1 MVTTL
6 PDIIAVEP
14 TAEKLLLP
22 SVPQRLALPP
32 RSTPALERFGEQVLG
47 EYIPSFEVIGDG
59 IIGLTVNHPY
69 PSSLAKNRDKIAIEN
84 HVCLAVPKFSY
95 VVTRGTERPTHRIR
109 TYEDDLPYYSPELVD
124 ERLEF
129 MTNIT
134 IPKGSESFIV
144 VSQRN
149 SDDEEDDYD
158 DLRTS
163 HIRARWEA
171 ENQDWA
177 VEYRNGDTGEQ
188 FFTFTPSSDDVAR
201 LIKGWVAHQKGI
213 ASLTTWTPR
222 QQ

>member
-1 MVTTL
+1 MTL

-22 SVPQRLALPP
+22 TVPQRLALLP

-69 PSSLAKNRDKIAIEN
+69 PSSLAKNRDNFAIEN

-177 VEYRNGDTGEQ
+177 VEYRNGDTDEQ
-188 FFTFTPSSDDVAR
+188 FFTFTPSSDEVAR

>member
-1 MVTTL
+1 MTL

-22 SVPQRLALPP
+22 TVAQRLALPP
-32 RSTPALERFGEQVLG
+32 RSTPALERFGEQALD

-109 TYEDDLPYYSPELVD
+109 TYEDDLPYYSPELID
-124 ERLEF
+124 ENLEF
-129 MTNIT
+129 MNKIT
-134 IPKGSESFIV
+134 IPDGDESFIV

-177 VEYRNGDTGEQ
+177 VEYRNGDTDEQ
-188 FFTFTPSSDDVAR
+188 FFTFTPSSDEVAR

>member
-1 MVTTL
+1 MTL

-22 SVPQRLALPP
+22 TVAQRLALPP
-32 RSTPALERFGEQVLG
+32 RSTPALERFGEQALD

-69 PSSLAKNRDKIAIEN
+69 PTPLAKNRAHLAIEN
-84 HVCLAVPKFSY
+84 HVCLAVPKFNN
-95 VVTRGTERPTHRIR
+95 VITRGTERPTHRIR
-109 TYEDDLPYYSPELVD
+109 TYEDDLPYYSPELID
-124 ERLEF
+124 ENLEF
-129 MTNIT
+129 MNKIT
-134 IPKGSESFIV
+134 IPDGDESFIV

-177 VEYRNGDTGEQ
+177 VEYRNADTGEQ
-188 FFTFTPSSDDVAR
+188 FFTFTPSSDEVAR
-201 LIKGWVAHQKGI
+201 LIKGWVTHRKDI
-213 ASLTTWTPR
+213 ASLTSWTPR

>member
-1 MVTTL
+1 MTL

-22 SVPQRLALPP
+22 TVPQRLALLP

-177 VEYRNGDTGEQ
+177 VEYRNADTGEQ
-188 FFTFTPSSDDVAR
+188 FFTFTPSSDEVAR
-201 LIKGWVAHQKGI
+201 LIKGWVAHQKDI

-222 QQ
+222 QR